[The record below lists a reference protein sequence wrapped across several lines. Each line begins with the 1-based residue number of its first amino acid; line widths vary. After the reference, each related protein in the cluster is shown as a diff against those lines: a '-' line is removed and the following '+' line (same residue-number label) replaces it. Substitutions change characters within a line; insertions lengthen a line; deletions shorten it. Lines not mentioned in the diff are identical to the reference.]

1 MAKFERTD
9 KLKIK
14 KEKSDHSLEK
24 REEKKL
30 RKLKNKESKTSLQRI
45 IHPRRLPG
53 AERVL
58 LKYYARVK
66 T

>member
-24 REEKKL
+24 GREKT
-30 RKLKNKESKTSLQRI
+30 KEAK
-45 IHPRRLPG
+45 
-53 AERVL
+53 E
-58 LKYYARVK
+58 
-66 T
+66 

>member
-1 MAKFERTD
+1 MKAKKNLPDGNMAKFERTD

-30 RKLKNKESKTSLQRI
+30 RKLKNKES
-45 IHPRRLPG
+45 
-53 AERVL
+53 
-58 LKYYARVK
+58 
-66 T
+66 

>member
-30 RKLKNKESKTSLQRI
+30 RKLKNKEF
-45 IHPRRLPG
+45 
-53 AERVL
+53 
-58 LKYYARVK
+58 
-66 T
+66 